1 MRFVVLYIIIEQPNV
16 WQAYISGAGYSLVLL
31 GKEFCV
37 IFLWSNKYMLHFV
50 QLLY

>member
-16 WQAYISGAGYSLVLL
+16 WQAYISSAGCSLVLL

-37 IFLWSNKYMLHFV
+37 IFLCSNKYMLHFV
-50 QLLY
+50 QLLC